1 MSDAT
6 PAPDVAGAPH
16 AADAADASDASARL
30 AAWRASGAQRLDPV
44 RFSFLEALAR
54 RAGSHGGEV
63 RQWLDRRLTAALDD
77 YGRRVQAAE
86 ADRLASAPARPAT
99 ARRPVAAADK
109 LRTAGPLA
117 DLVRLLAP
125 PAGGPR
131 TAPELKALHAFRRSL
146 TRRNSEQQLAQS
158 QAVLPEN
165 AGPLHSQALVLRALQ
180 LMRSLSPEYLAR
192 FMSHAETLLWLEQAH
207 GASLPAPRNVVR
219 GASDAVASVTPGPA
233 AASPSGTR
241 KPRSRRA

>member
-1 MSDAT
+1 MLEQTHDSIET
-6 PAPDVAGAPH
+6 LLV
-16 AADAADASDASARL
+16 
-30 AAWRASGAQRLDPV
+30 LDLV
-44 RFSFLEALAR
+44 EALANLGFFVLLKEFDLLGLTQKLPGQLGDAFGIGRREQQRLALR
-54 RAGSHGGEV
+54 RATLGDVSDV
-63 RQWLDRRLTAALDD
+63 
-77 YGRRVQAAE
+77 
-86 ADRLASAPARPAT
+86 
-99 ARRPVAAADK
+99 VAAADK

-233 AASPSGTR
+233 AALPSGTR